1 VQMHISEET
10 RLGAVTSEFEFKRG
24 APGKSA
30 KVGRTTKKGLGR
42 SEAGRVVLSI
52 GCETGDPVQ
61 S

>member
-24 APGKSA
+24 APGKLA

-42 SEAGRVVLSI
+42 SEVGRVVLSI
-52 GCETGDPVQ
+52 GCDL
-61 S
+61 